1 MKRIA
6 ILGSTGSIGQHALSI
21 VRQHPDKFRVTA
33 LAAKGSLDILEQQI
47 HEFQPDIVALYDEDK
62 ALELQKRVPGTRIA
76 AGMDG
81 LVAVAEHHNSDMVI
95 SSMVGILGLN
105 PTIAAIRAGK
115 DIGLANKETLVAG
128 GALITKLVATHGVK
142 LIPIDSEH
150 TAIFQCLDGEKN
162 KSIERIILTA
172 SGGPFRLFTDEQ
184 LDNVTVEQALN
195 HPSWKMGPKVT
206 IDSSTLL
213 NKGLEAIEAHW
224 LYNLPA
230 DKIDMIIHPQSIIH
244 SMVEFVDRSMLAQMS
259 ENSMTIPI
267 QFAMSYPER
276 HPMSLPR
283 FDFAKYPQLQF
294 FPVDRKKFPC
304 VNLAYEA
311 IRQGGSLPCY
321 MNAANEVLVEKFLAK
336 EIGWKDIARTLE
348 HLMGATR
355 SRLST
360 RLKQSLPSMRKRA
373 KMRPR
378 TRHYNPLNL

>member
-348 HLMGATR
+348 HLMG
-355 SRLST
+355 
-360 RLKQSLPSMRKRA
+360 
-373 KMRPR
+373 
-378 TRHYNPLNL
+378 RHSIETIDSFETILAIDAQAREDAAAHTALQPT